1 MALSSVQH
9 LDCRSLSRRDG
20 ASPVCGQANGV
31 SVSTTTATKKKTPT

>member
-20 ASPVCGQANGV
+20 AILL
-31 SVSTTTATKKKTPT
+31 VSTTTATKKKTPT